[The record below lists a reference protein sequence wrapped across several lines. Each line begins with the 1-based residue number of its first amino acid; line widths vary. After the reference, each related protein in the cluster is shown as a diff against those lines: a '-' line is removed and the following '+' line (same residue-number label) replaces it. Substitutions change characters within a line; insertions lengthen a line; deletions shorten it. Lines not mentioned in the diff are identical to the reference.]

1 MPYVEVKIT
10 REGNTPEQK
19 AAVIRGITSVLAE
32 VLGKDPATT
41 HVVIQEVELDDW
53 GLRGVPV
60 RELRKERADPRP
72 Q

>member
-19 AAVIRGITSVLAE
+19 AAVIRGITAVLID

-41 HVVIQEVELDDW
+41 HVVIQEIDLDDW

-60 RELRKERADPRP
+60 RELRARRP
-72 Q
+72 G

>member
-19 AAVIRGITSVLAE
+19 AAVIRGITAVLVD

-41 HVVIQEVELDDW
+41 HVVIQEVDLDDW

-60 RELRKERADPRP
+60 RELRARRP
-72 Q
+72 G